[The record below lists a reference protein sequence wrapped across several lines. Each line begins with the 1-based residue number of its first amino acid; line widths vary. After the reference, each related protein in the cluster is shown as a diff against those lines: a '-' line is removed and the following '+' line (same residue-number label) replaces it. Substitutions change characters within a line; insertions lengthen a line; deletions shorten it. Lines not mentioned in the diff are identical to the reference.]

1 MASDIN
7 VKKNQNKFFERV
19 FDKFFESTFTYF
31 SFFISKFT
39 GIPKKV
45 LI

>member
-7 VKKNQNKFFERV
+7 VKKPKQVFERV
-19 FDKFFESTFTYF
+19 LDKFFESTFTYF